1 MKIRNN
7 NRFGSNNTDKIIKIT
22 KNIKISIDKL
32 RDEW

>member
-7 NRFGSNNTDKIIKIT
+7 NRFSSNNTDKIIKIM

-32 RDEW
+32 ENGW